1 MHTTERRPLT
11 PAARRVLNVASELFY
26 SRGINTVGMELVAEE
41 AGVTK
46 KTIYDRFGSKQR
58 LVVAYLRAR
67 DEHWRDFLTSRLE
80 PHPSPEAG
88 IVATF
93 DALAEWMDRENERGC
108 AMVNAYA
115 ELSDPE
121 HPGRAVAE
129 EQKHWLRGLYRDL
142 VRSAGA
148 SDAEALA
155 DTLTM
160 LHEGAVVA
168 RNVTGI
174 TEAAHTAGTAARA
187 LLRLHGVHGS
197 DEGPSSARRD
207 RGSAPGGGS
216 TQTGPA

>member
-1 MHTTERRPLT
+1 MHTSPPRPLT
-11 PAARRVLNVASELFY
+11 PAARRVLEVASELFY

-46 KTIYDRFGSKQR
+46 KTIYDRFGSKQS

-67 DEHWRDFLTSRLE
+67 DQRWRDFLTSRVE
-80 PHPSPEAG
+80 AHTSPADRV
-88 IVATF
+88 VATF
-93 DALAEWMDRENERGC
+93 AALGEWMDRENERGC

-129 EQKHWLRGLYRDL
+129 EQKHWLRDLYRDL
-142 VRSAGA
+142 VARTGVG
-148 SDAEALA
+148 DPEPLA
-155 DTLTM
+155 DTLGM

-174 TEAAHTAGTAARA
+174 ADAAHTAQEAART
-187 LLRLHGVHGS
+187 LLRVHGGL
-197 DEGPSSARRD
+197 DQR
-207 RGSAPGGGS
+207 
-216 TQTGPA
+216 

>member
-1 MHTTERRPLT
+1 MHTTEQRPLT
-11 PAARRVLNVASELFY
+11 PAARRVLEVASELFY
-26 SRGINTVGMELVAEE
+26 SRGINVVGMELIAEE

-67 DEHWRDFLTSRLE
+67 DQRWRDFLTSRV
-80 PHPSPEAG
+80 EAHDPPTDR
-88 IVATF
+88 IAATF
-93 DALAEWMDRENERGC
+93 AALDERMDRENERGC

-129 EQKHWLRGLYRDL
+129 EQKHWLRELYRDL
-142 VRSAGA
+142 VARTGAGGP
-148 SDAEALA
+148 DALA
-155 DTLTM
+155 DTLVM

-174 TEAAHTAGTAARA
+174 TDAAHTVKEAART
-187 LLRLHGVHGS
+187 LLRAHGADGL
-197 DEGPSSARRD
+197 DQR
-207 RGSAPGGGS
+207 
-216 TQTGPA
+216 